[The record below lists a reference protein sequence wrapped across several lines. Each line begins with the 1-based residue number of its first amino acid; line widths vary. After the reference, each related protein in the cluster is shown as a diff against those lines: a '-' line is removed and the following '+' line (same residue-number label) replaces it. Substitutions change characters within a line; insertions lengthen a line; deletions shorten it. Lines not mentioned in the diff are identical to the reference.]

1 MTIRLMSIRLDPNEA
16 DELGTILL
24 IDDESDNEDELF
36 ELTVRTANAYPGFVV
51 VAADGRVMTDRSKPV
66 LREAERLVR
75 VLLIPAS
82 VVAEREKAVRNVL
95 RTGYLNVLDDGDRW
109 QTLLVRFVRGEITRD
124 ELEWLSKRMDRLLSG
139 PAPAGFPKRDASIPT
154 AWFDAANARIRRHL
168 QDESVTVPLPMAANM
183 LGATVDDVHD
193 HAAQGRLQLMDVDD
207 ELRVPR
213 WQFVPDTSDDAPG
226 TYTLLPGLDV
236 VIAAAPF
243 QSQDAGS
250 LTEWMTTPHPS
261 LVEDGTPVSPRT
273 WLVHHGSLAT
283 VVAAVG
289 WHE

>member
-1 MTIRLMSIRLDPNEA
+1 MTIRLMSISLEPNEA

-24 IDDESDNEDELF
+24 IDDEADDEDELF
-36 ELTVRTANAYPGFVV
+36 ELTVRTANAYPGF
-51 VAADGRVMTDRSKPV
+51 AIATADGRALTDRANPV

-75 VLLIPAS
+75 ALLIPAS

-95 RTGYLNVLDDGDRW
+95 RSGFLNILDDAARW

-139 PAPAGFPKRDASIPT
+139 PTPAGFPKHDASIPT

-168 QDESVTVPLPMAANM
+168 QDEAVTVPLPMAANM
-183 LGATVDDVHD
+183 LGATVDDVHE
-193 HAAQGRLQLMDVDD
+193 HVNQGRLQLMDVDG

-213 WQFVPDTSDDAPG
+213 WQFVPDASDNATG

-250 LTEWMTTPHPS
+250 LTEWMTAPHPS
-261 LVEDGTPVSPRT
+261 LVENGTPVSPRT
-273 WLVHHGSLAT
+273 WLVHHGSLAA